1 MNLNQLRDMV
11 VMAGGDPSYDL
22 EFEIPGGGD
31 WSNMT
36 VYDWGIVRIDHLRAV
51 TVVTV
56 R

>member
-1 MNLNQLRDMV
+1 MNTNQLRDMIV
-11 VMAGGDPSYDL
+11 IAGGDPAYDL

-36 VYDWGIVRIDHLRAV
+36 VGDLSIARIDHLRAV
-51 TVVTV
+51 VVITA